1 MPNRQHTIIL
11 VPHAKARLLKWR
23 VTNLQLG
30 IAGGSLLLLI
40 GTSLV
45 LTWSYFHASSSPA
58 ELQRLRSE
66 NEKLKEVNATFDK
79 SLKSLTDRLSASE
92 DRTRQLA
99 IMAGVESLEPSAE
112 AGVGGPTPAGEVA
125 DAADPEAGGT
135 PSLSALENRS
145 GQMSGTLE
153 AVAAKLDQRMRW
165 ISSTPAI
172 APVRGILTSGF
183 GNRSDPMTH
192 GRGHHEGVDIA
203 APAGQPVQAAAD
215 GIVLSAEAEN
225 GYGNAVFL
233 AHGFGIATRY
243 AHLSQIDVK
252 PGQKIHR
259 GDIVGRVGSTG
270 RSTGYHLHYEVR
282 VDGEPV
288 NPLAYILDTP
298 SQAP

>member
-30 IAGGSLLLLI
+30 LAGGSLLLLL
-40 GTSLV
+40 GTSLA

-58 ELQRLRSE
+58 ELQRLRRE
-66 NEKLKEVNATFDK
+66 NEKLKEVNSTFDK

-112 AGVGGPTPAGEVA
+112 AGVGGPTPAGDTGDGEPA
-125 DAADPEAGGT
+125 
-135 PSLSALENRS
+135 SLTSLESRA

-183 GNRSDPMTH
+183 GTRSDPMTH

-203 APAGQPVQAAAD
+203 APAGQPVQASAD
-215 GIVLSAEAEN
+215 GIVLSAEPEN

-233 AHGFGIATRY
+233 SHGFGIATRY

-288 NPLAYILDTP
+288 NPLAYILDNP
-298 SQAP
+298 GQAP